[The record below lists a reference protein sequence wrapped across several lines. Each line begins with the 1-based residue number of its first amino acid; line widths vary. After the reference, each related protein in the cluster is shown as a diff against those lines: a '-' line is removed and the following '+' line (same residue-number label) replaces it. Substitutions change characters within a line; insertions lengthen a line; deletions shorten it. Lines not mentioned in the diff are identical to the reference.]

1 DVSKLGRFEHDPR
14 SFPFRVARP
23 SPEVLVIGAAGG
35 HELLASLYFDTRH
48 VTGVELNPVT
58 YSLLTDHFADYSGH
72 LPDNPRVTLVNAEGR
87 SYLKRN
93 DDRYDLVWFVAPDS
107 YAAMN
112 AATSGAYVL
121 SESYLYTVEMLETAL
136 AHLTPGGIV
145 CAQFGEIDYVGKPN
159 RTTRYLT
166 TAREAFHRVGVE
178 DFGRHVLVAT
188 SPGFAFTTATILLR
202 PEPFTEEDV
211 QAFTRW

>member
-112 AATSGAYVL
+112 AATSGAFVL
-121 SESYLYTVEMLETAL
+121 SESYLYTVEMIDESLDHL
-136 AHLTPGGIV
+136 GPDGILCAH
-145 CAQFGEIDYVGKPN
+145 FGEIDYEHKPN
-159 RTTRYLT
+159 RTVRYVS
-166 TAREAFHRVGVE
+166 TAREAFRRRGIT
-178 DFGRHVLVAT
+178 DFASHVLVAT
-188 SPGFAFTTATILLR
+188 TPDIMNLSTVILKKT
-202 PEPFTEEDV
+202 PFTPEEV
-211 QAFTRW
+211 